1 MDSSKGDIK
10 LKIALVQFNAKL
22 GDLDGNREAI
32 VALYKEAINAGADL
46 VVLPELALCGYPP
59 QDLLLKRH
67 FLEDNIAE
75 LANLAADCQEKAIIV
90 GFAEILGH
98 NCYNS
103 LAVIEEGRVVKI
115 YRKHILPNYGVFD
128 ERRYFS
134 RGQENGTVEIGGFK
148 FGLSICEDIWESDF
162 LPTLSVEQNYDA
174 IINISASPFHMG
186 KLQTRKEIL
195 KRAALKFDCP
205 LCYCNIVGGQDELV
219 FDGRSI
225 FTDKHGKLISKA
237 KQFEQD
243 IIYASLE
250 RDDNNE
256 TSLNVQREEADQAE
270 NIIEEIYKA
279 LVLGTRDYIRKNG
292 FKKVIIGL
300 SGGIDSALVAAIAAD
315 AIGSENV
322 VGVTMPSRF
331 NSQETRSD
339 AEELANNLGL
349 EFHTIP
355 ISEPLESFD
364 KMLSIVDGWD
374 KSTTAYENLQARIRG
389 TMLMSLSNQFGYMV
403 LTTGNKSETAV
414 GYSTLYGDTAGGFA
428 VIKDVP
434 KTIVYELCKYINDSR
449 KTPAIPVSTITRPPS
464 AELREG
470 QKDSDSLPDYEILDA
485 LISGY
490 VEQDLSA
497 NELAASGAC
506 VEDINRIIKMIDR
519 NEYKRRQ
526 SPPGVK
532 ITPKAFGLDRRLP
545 ITNAYLTQYKEEKK
559 D

>member
-1 MDSSKGDIK
+1 M
-10 LKIALVQFNAKL
+10 
-22 GDLDGNREAI
+22 
-32 VALYKEAINAGADL
+32 ALYKEAISEGADL

-67 FLEDNIAE
+67 FLEDNRAE
-75 LANLAADCQEKAIIV
+75 LADLAADCQEKAVIV

-103 LAVIEEGRVVKI
+103 LAVIEKGRVVKI
-115 YRKHILPNYGVFD
+115 YRKHLLPNYGVFD

-134 RGQENGTVEIGGFK
+134 HGQESGTIEIGDFK
-148 FGLSICEDIWESDF
+148 FGLSICEDIWETEHLS
-162 LPTLSVEQNYDA
+162 TLSVEQNYDA
-174 IINISASPFHMG
+174 IINISASPFHLG

-195 KRAALKFDCP
+195 QRAALKFNCP
-205 LCYCNIVGGQDELV
+205 LCYCNLVGGQDELV
-219 FDGRSI
+219 FDGGSI
-225 FTDKHGKLISKA
+225 FTDRYGKAVSKA

-243 IIYASLE
+243 ILYADLE
-250 RDDNNE
+250 RDENNE
-256 TSLNVQREEADQAE
+256 VLLKPQREDSQTEE

-279 LVLGTRDYIRKNG
+279 LVLGTRDYVRKNG

-300 SGGIDSALVAAIAAD
+300 SGGIDSALVAAIATE

-322 VGVTMPSRF
+322 IGVTMPSRF

-339 AEELANNLGL
+339 AEALAKNLGI
-349 EFHTIP
+349 EFHTIA
-355 ISEPLESFD
+355 ISEPLEAFD
-364 KMLSIVDGWD
+364 KALSVVDGWD

-389 TMLMSLSNQFGYMV
+389 TMLMSLSNQFGYLV

-434 KTIVYELCKYINDSR
+434 KTVVYELCKYINSLHEAP
-449 KTPAIPVSTITRPPS
+449 TIPVSTITRPPS

-506 VEDINRIIKMIDR
+506 VEDINRIIRMIDR

-545 ITNAYLTQYKEEKK
+545 ITNAYLTQYKENTN
-559 D
+559 